1 MDKTNEFIF
10 SVLRWI
16 GIFGTFV
23 GGVSALATLVLYG
36 ASHMI
41 VTGVLACASLGL
53 WIFAQRK
60 LRGDASDSQASL
72 RL

>member
-16 GIFGTFV
+16 GIVGTFV
-23 GGVSALATLVLYG
+23 CGVTALATLVSYG
-36 ASHMI
+36 VSHMI
-41 VTGVLACASLGL
+41 AAAALACASLGL

-60 LRGDASDSQASL
+60 LHSHSADPDASL